1 MKASKLLDPPPTPA
15 GYRAPY
21 RFEFPKVLL
30 NVVSLVLFIV
40 LIPLL
45 WQLIWWLQGQPA
57 PRSFTISGFQDLFV
71 LIVVGV
77 LVPVLTIVC
86 HELIHGLAFQLLGY
100 KASYGI
106 YWGLGPYAA
115 AFGQFQTR
123 QHSIIVVLAP
133 LILINMLMLLLL
145 AIPDLIVR
153 AIACIALLFNTSGAT
168 GDLYLTW
175 RLWRT
180 PSGTLSYDVDKYNS
194 FVFEP
199 E

>member
-1 MKASKLLDPPPTPA
+1 MKASKLLAPPSTPA

-21 RFEFPKVLL
+21 RFEFPKVAL
-30 NVVSLVLFIV
+30 NVASLLLFIV
-40 LIPLL
+40 LVSLF
-45 WQLIWWLQGQPA
+45 WQLVWWLQGQPA
-57 PRSFTISGFQDLFV
+57 PNAIVLNGIQDLF
-71 LIVVGV
+71 IFIGV
-77 LVPVLTIVC
+77 SVITPIATIMC

-106 YWGLGPYAA
+106 YWTLGPYAA

-123 QHSIIVVLAP
+123 QHTIIVVLAP
-133 LILINMLMLLLL
+133 LMLINVLMLFLL
-145 AIPDLIVR
+145 AIPDLTVR
-153 AIACIALLFNTSGAT
+153 SIACVVLLFNTSGAT

-175 RLWRT
+175 KLWRA

-199 E
+199 D